1 MSGYRTCL
9 DCPAPVKLRYRD
21 RCHTCHRRVERAAL
35 KRPCTGCG
43 QLRHLREDNR
53 CAACLR
59 AGAPRKT
66 PKTTRCRHCGQDRR
80 NVGLGL
86 CNRCMLAD
94 PDRPLRYA
102 ASMAT
107 RMGPEPPWWGQLA
120 EFTAA
125 RYHPGGAVAILRE
138 TARILIDTP
147 GISVHQLRQRAGAT
161 ISASTDR
168 VLTAFFTSHTM
179 ALPSQ
184 DPRPRGAHT
193 REELLN
199 AIQAPLR
206 AGVAQ
211 YNDAQLTEQDRRA
224 RAGRRV
230 LSNITLATRLRILR
244 DLTAHLRTRREVTGW
259 AEVTTTDLERF
270 LAARPAARHQRT
282 YVLRRFFAWARAR
295 RLVLTDP
302 TRPLS
307 LGRQPAFTGAVLEV
321 ATQRGLFRRWTSGTT
336 PAQERVIGLLA
347 LLHAA
352 TNAQIRA
359 ITLADLDSNRLTLT
373 LPGRPFPT
381 PIDPATWAALDA
393 CRRERETTGTLNP
406 HLLVSRVTRG
416 RDTPVDSSYV
426 TRVLS
431 RAGTTPSACRQTR
444 VAQLV
449 TDLDVKLTATVLG
462 MNDTGL
468 VRYLADNVDRDRLT
482 PTNRPAHP
490 DPGAPGATLHTLT

>member
-1 MSGYRTCL
+1 VSGYRTCL
-9 DCPAPVKLRYRD
+9 DCPAPVKFRDRD
-21 RCHTCHRRVERAAL
+21 RCHTCHRRAGRAVL

-43 QLRHLREDNR
+43 QLRHLREDDR

-59 AGAPRKT
+59 AGGPRKT
-66 PKTTRCRHCGQDRR
+66 PKTTRCRVCGQDRR

-107 RMGPEPPWWGQLA
+107 RMRPEPPWWGQLA
-120 EFTAA
+120 EFTTA
-125 RYHPGGAVAILRE
+125 RYHPGGSVAVLRE
-138 TARILIDTP
+138 TARILFDDP
-147 GISVHQLRQRAGAT
+147 GVSVHQLRRRAGAP

-168 VLTAFFTSHTM
+168 VLTAFFTSHAM
-179 ALPSQ
+179 ALPRQ
-184 DPRPRGAHT
+184 DTRPRAT
-193 REELLN
+193 REGLLN
-199 AIQAPLR
+199 AIHAPLG
-206 AGVAQ
+206 AAVAQ

-224 RAGRRV
+224 RGGRRV
-230 LSNITLATRLRILR
+230 LSDITLATRLRILR
-244 DLTAHLRTRREVTGW
+244 DLAAHLATSREVTGW

-302 TRPLS
+302 TRPLT
-307 LGRQPAFTGAVLEV
+307 LGAQPAFTGAVLEV
-321 ATQRGLFRRWTSGTT
+321 RTQRALFRRWTSGTT
-336 PAQERVIGLLA
+336 PAQERTVGLLA

-352 TNAQIRA
+352 TNAEIRA
-359 ITLADLDSNRLTLT
+359 ITLTALDPDQQTLT

-381 PIDPATWAALDA
+381 PIDPATWSALDA
-393 CRRERETTGTLNP
+393 CQRERAASGTLNS
-406 HLLVSRVTRG
+406 HLLVSRVTRS
-416 RDTPVDSSYV
+416 RDTPVHGCYLG
-426 TRVLS
+426 RLLAP
-431 RAGTTPSACRQTR
+431 AGTTPSACRQTR
-444 VAQLV
+444 IAQLV
-449 TDLDVKLTATVLG
+449 TDLDVKLTATALG

-482 PTNRPAHP
+482 PTNPTARP
-490 DPGAPGATLHTLT
+490 DPGAPGATLHTLP

>member
-9 DCPAPVKLRYRD
+9 ECPAQVKFRHRD
-21 RCHTCHRRVERAAL
+21 RCHTCHRRAERAAL

-43 QLRHLREDNR
+43 QLRHLREDGR

-59 AGAPRKT
+59 VAAPRKT
-66 PKTTRCRHCGQDRR
+66 PKTIRCRVCGQDRR

-94 PDRPLRYA
+94 PDRTLRYA
-102 ASMAT
+102 ESMAT

-120 EFTAA
+120 AFTAA

-138 TARILIDTP
+138 TARILINNP
-147 GISVHQLRQRAGAT
+147 GVSVHQMRRCAGAP

-168 VLTAFFTSHTM
+168 VLTAFFTSHAM
-179 ALPSQ
+179 ALPQQ
-184 DPRPRGAHT
+184 DTRPRAAHT

-199 AIQAPLR
+199 AIHAPLR
-206 AGVAQ
+206 ASVEQ

-230 LSNITLATRLRILR
+230 LSDITLATRLRILR
-244 DLTAHLRTRREVTGW
+244 DLASHVSTSREVTGW
-259 AEVTTTDLERF
+259 AEVSTTDLEHF
-270 LAARPAARHQRT
+270 LAASPAARHQRT
-282 YVLRRFFAWARAR
+282 YVLRRFFAWARSR

-302 TRPLS
+302 TRPLT
-307 LGRQPAFTGAVLEV
+307 LGRQPAFNSAVLDV
-321 ATQRGLFRRWTSGTT
+321 ATQRELFRRWTSGTT

-359 ITLADLDSNRLTLT
+359 ITLPDLDSHQQTLTLT
-373 LPGRPFPT
+373 GRPFPT
-381 PIDPATWAALDA
+381 PIDLATWAALDA
-393 CRRERETTGTLNP
+393 CRREREATGTLNP
-406 HLLVSRVTRG
+406 HLLVSRVTRS
-416 RDTPVDSSYV
+416 RDTTADGSYI

-449 TDLDVKLTATVLG
+449 TDLDIKLTATVLG

-468 VRYLADNVDRDRLT
+468 VRYLAENVDRDRLT
-482 PTNRPAHP
+482 PSNRPAQP
-490 DPGAPGATLHTLT
+490 DPGAPGATLHTFT